1 MNRGADFPRL
11 KSGRRPAVPATVGFV
26 GYDECVPFDR
36 LPSLDGR
43 ELSVFGRRAVP
54 PPPLVV
60 LAVFLTAGIAVDPTV
75 GGALAAAPAARDMAD
90 AELERQPSWTIPRRA
105 DVRGRMLA
113 WLDAAAAARPAAA
126 DQIAAARGAWFAEEV
141 AGEQRDLLDQVMD
154 SFATI
159 DPRCG
164 EVQRSLP
171 TAAGLEWLADPGV
184 EPFQR
189 DAVRLWLG
197 RECVRRDRFD
207 DALALLEGLDVATA
221 VDPASLLFHLAACQ
235 HWLLEADQAVASL
248 DRLLE
253 RSGDIP
259 VRYERVARLL
269 RADIAALEDESLDH
283 IARRMRDITRRLDLG
298 RAGPRTLAV
307 QDGVIESLDK
317 MIKAIEQQQ
326 QQQSQ
331 SSGGAG
337 GAGRGGSG
345 TPMDDSRIAGGKGPG
360 EVTKRDIGDADGWGR
375 LPPHQREEAL
385 QQIGREF
392 PAHYREAIEQYFKR
406 LASGEEKR

>member
-1 MNRGADFPRL
+1 
-11 KSGRRPAVPATVGFV
+11 VGWLT
-26 GYDECVPFDR
+26 D
-36 LPSLDGR
+36 PS
-43 ELSVFGRRAVP
+43 V
-54 PPPLVV
+54 
-60 LAVFLTAGIAVDPTV
+60 
-75 GGALAAAPAARDMAD
+75 AA
-90 AELERQPSWTIPRRA
+90 
-105 DVRGRMLA
+105 
-113 WLDAAAAARPAAA
+113 
-126 DQIAAARGAWFAEEV
+126 
-141 AGEQRDLLDQVMD
+141 
-154 SFATI
+154 
-159 DPRCG
+159 
-164 EVQRSLP
+164 
-171 TAAGLEWLADPGV
+171 
-184 EPFQR
+184 FQQ

-197 RECVRRDRFD
+197 RERVRRDRFD
-207 DALALLEGLDVATA
+207 EGLVLLAGLDPGTA
-221 VDPASLLFHLAACQ
+221 VDPAALLFHRAACQ
-235 HWLLEADQAVASL
+235 HWLLESDIAVETL

-253 RSGDIP
+253 RSGEIP

-298 RAGPRTLAV
+298 RAGPKTLAV

-326 QQQSQ
+326 QQQQQSQ
-331 SSGGAG
+331 SASGAG
-337 GAGRGGSG
+337 GAGGRGGNG

-360 EVTKRDIGDADGWGR
+360 EVTKRDIGDSDGWGK